1 MSGPLAS
8 IIAMM
13 MVMMVMPIE
22 MVVMMMVVVVVVA
35 VMMVVVAPDAY
46 AKRSH
51 VQLSVRDFHA
61 FKLSRS
67 VERRQG

>member
-13 MVMMVMPIE
+13 MVMMVVVPIE
-22 MVVMMMVVVVVVA
+22 VVVVVVVMMIVA
-35 VMMVVVAPDAY
+35 VMMVVVVPDAY

-61 FKLSRS
+61 FKLSRG
-67 VERRQG
+67 VERRQR